1 VNLELTER
9 VAVITGG
16 TSGIGLCTLKRLL
29 DEGASVAFCA
39 RDAQRVAAVEAE
51 FASEHGARVFGQVA
65 DVLDVDAMAA
75 LAAAV
80 EARFG
85 RVDVLVHNAG
95 KSRMSGF
102 DATTDGD
109 WSEEL
114 ELKFFGLLRPTRAF
128 LPLLRAS
135 DAASMVYISS
145 LLAKQ
150 PEGKLIATSAARAG
164 ALNLVKSMSHDL
176 APAIRINSILLG
188 VIDTGQWERRYAERL
203 ASGGGPIDRD
213 AYNAELAKERGIPM
227 GRIGKPEEVAAAI
240 AFLAS
245 PLCGFMT
252 GAVIEISGGFSRY
265 V

>member
-1 VNLELTER
+1 MNLELDEG
-9 VAVITGG
+9 VAVVTGG
-16 TSGIGLCTLKRLL
+16 TSGIGLCTVRRLL

-39 RDAQRVAAVEAE
+39 RNAQRVAEVEAE
-51 FASEHGARVFGQVA
+51 LALTAGARVFGMAA
-65 DVLDVDAMAA
+65 DVLDDGAMQQ

-85 RVDVLVHNAG
+85 GADVLVHNAG
-95 KSRMSGF
+95 KSRMAGF
-102 DATTDGD
+102 AATSDAD

-135 DAASMVYISS
+135 DAASMVYVSS

-150 PEGKLIATSAARAG
+150 PEGKLVATSAARAG
-164 ALNLVKSMSHDL
+164 ALNLVKTMSHDL
-176 APAIRINSILLG
+176 APAIRVNSILLG
-188 VIDTGQWERRYAERL
+188 VIDTGQWERRYRERR
-203 ASGGGPIDRD
+203 AAGDPIEHP
-213 AYNAELAKERGIPM
+213 AYIAELAAERGIPM